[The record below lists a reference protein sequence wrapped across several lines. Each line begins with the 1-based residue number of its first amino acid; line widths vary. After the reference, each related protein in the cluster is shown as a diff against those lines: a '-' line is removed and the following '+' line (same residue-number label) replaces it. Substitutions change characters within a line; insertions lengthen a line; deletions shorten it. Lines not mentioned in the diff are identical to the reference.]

1 MGFCCAVRRAESQ
14 RYGLLPLS
22 HSSFLCVCVQDS
34 NQHYSRYVRYYESI
48 DFLYTMMI
56 KCFSNKLLFYLQLY
70 REDEQRGNIMM
81 AFSSDSTCTT
91 DLYNASYGHMTWNL
105 TTIPSVPWP
114 STISNSKC
122 RYSVSCFPHQPKFHI
137 QSNLVD

>member
-1 MGFCCAVRRAESQ
+1 MGFCHDVRRKDSQ
-14 RYGLLPLS
+14 CYRLLPLS
-22 HSSFLCVCVQDS
+22 RRSFLCVVIKTFLLGAMQ
-34 NQHYSRYVRYYESI
+34 VPI
-48 DFLYTMMI
+48 DFLKKTFCY
-56 KCFSNKLLFYLQLY
+56 KLLFYLQLY
-70 REDEQRGNIMM
+70 REDEQRGNVMM

-122 RYSVSCFPHQPKFHI
+122 RYSVVAAPRSHMKYKFLLALYI
-137 QSNLVD
+137 KSILSK